1 MHRCL
6 SSRIKSSFRV
16 KYKSGKKQASGR
28 REAPKATTRPSATQ
42 TINSVD
48 GLGTNKIFILFGL
61 TTGADQNIWHFKQQK
76 ISKIT
81 NLIKAQLWT
90 KKQQ

>member
-16 KYKSGKKQASGR
+16 EYKSGKKQASGR
-28 REAPKATTRPSATQ
+28 RETPKTTTRPSATQ

-61 TTGADQNIWHFKQQK
+61 AAGAELPSKSVDLKRSAHK
-76 ISKIT
+76 IGFS
-81 NLIKAQLWT
+81 
-90 KKQQ
+90 